1 MFLLSVGFGIYKLD
15 PSHSQACAMCF
26 LGGRG
31 GIFSYSSALS
41 FVQAFLLLVLTALR
55 ASRFLAF
62 GVAFFFF
69 STSRKNSEQHFTF
82 PPLAALRPNPCF
94 SESNFKKGK
103 TYPIQ
108 KTGSRRNSTS
118 LLRGGGAFWDDHII
132 MKRG

>member
-1 MFLLSVGFGIYKLD
+1 MFFG
-15 PSHSQACAMCF
+15 
-26 LGGRG
+26 GGRG
-31 GIFSYSSALS
+31 GHF
-41 FVQAFLLLVLTALR
+41 FLQQCVKFR
-55 ASRFLAF
+55 ASFPPFSAYGLTREQIPGFWGCF
-62 GVAFFFF
+62 FFFF
-69 STSRKNSEQHFTF
+69 STSRKNSEQHLTF